1 MTDIAL
7 LVAEEFEKRQ
17 DLARGVAQLNSWVF
31 SKASV
36 LGNKVRDE
44 AILLKDVVAE
54 ELEKPK
60 SMLGL
65 AFVDGIF
72 SA

>member
-1 MTDIAL
+1 
-7 LVAEEFEKRQ
+7 VAEEFEKRQ